1 MSRGGRFNTVVST
14 VAFKNDLAL
23 KVPPASSVLIVA
35 YLPGQDFRSASMSM
49 DVADDVVHDRFPG
62 RSSDFTVPMV
72 ASNHHRHSGRLEPNN
87 SNKEGASAHPAASDE
102 RCRDWRRAALTDP

>member
-62 RSSDFTVPMV
+62 HSSNFKVRAVD
-72 ASNHHRHSGRLEPNN
+72 ALD
-87 SNKEGASAHPAASDE
+87 HPPYGGLAGKPDHGLDADQRTMRYW
-102 RCRDWRRAALTDP
+102 RC